1 MSTVDP
7 VVIIGGGTAG
17 CIVARTLAGMTDRDL
32 VLVEPGSLTDDDN
45 PRFMDALGAA
55 TVVDVAGMPQ
65 AVALGGGSAVNGMIL
80 SGDEPEWLRG
90 LTSVAREVDAGSVG
104 RALLSAGGRLS
115 RLWWNNGRWNP
126 ARAMLHV
133 EEEERLRV
141 IRTTAHR
148 IVMEG
153 SRATGVECDGET
165 VPASHVVVCGG
176 AVSSPLVMQA
186 SGIAAV
192 TGEGLQNHPTVSYTF
207 DRVDEDRGAFD
218 AVVVMD
224 IVDGGAIGLVVAYER
239 QSAMAPGR
247 GLVTVSLMN
256 PESRGSVTAA
266 GVDFNLLGTA
276 GDREAMSR
284 LASRTRD
291 VLAQMGVTEFDESA
305 VHPVSHATSSCAGS
319 VNGSGRVNG
328 TVNVTVADASVLPH
342 VPHETPAASVTI
354 EALRIAR
361 LLGRELA

>member
-1 MSTVDP
+1 MSPVDP
-7 VVIIGGGTAG
+7 IVIVGGGTSG

-80 SGDEPEWLRG
+80 SGDEPGWLRG
-90 LTSVAREVDAGSVG
+90 LTSVARPADTGSVG

-141 IRTTAHR
+141 VTGSVQR
-148 IVMEG
+148 IITEG
-153 SRATGVECDGET
+153 TRATGVVCSGEVLAT
-165 VPASHVVVCGG
+165 SHVVVCAG
-176 AVSSPLVMQA
+176 ALSSPALLRA
-186 SGIAAV
+186 SGI
-192 TGEGLQNHPTVSYTF
+192 TGRVGDGLQNHPTVSFTF
-207 DRVDEDRGAFD
+207 DRVDDDLGAFD
-218 AVVVMD
+218 AAVVMD
-224 IVDGGAIGLVVAYER
+224 IIDGDAIGLVIAFER
-239 QSAMAPGR
+239 ESAAVPGR

-256 PESRGSVTAA
+256 PDSRGNVSDD
-266 GVDFNLLGTA
+266 GVDFNLLGTVRDA
-276 GDREAMSR
+276 GAMGR
-284 LASRTRD
+284 LVARTHD
-291 VLAQMGVTEFDESA
+291 VLRAMGVGPAAESP
-305 VHPVSHATSSCAGS
+305 VHPVSHATSSCSHAVDS
-319 VNGSGRVNG
+319 RGRLVG
-328 TVNVTVADASVLPH
+328 LENVTVADASVLPG

-354 EALRIAR
+354 EARRIAR
-361 LLGRELA
+361 LLGEELS

>member
-1 MSTVDP
+1 
-7 VVIIGGGTAG
+7 
-17 CIVARTLAGMTDRDL
+17 
-32 VLVEPGSLTDDDN
+32 
-45 PRFMDALGAA
+45 
-55 TVVDVAGMPQ
+55 
-65 AVALGGGSAVNGMIL
+65 
-80 SGDEPEWLRG
+80 
-90 LTSVAREVDAGSVG
+90 
-104 RALLSAGGRLS
+104 
-115 RLWWNNGRWNP
+115 
-126 ARAMLHV
+126 
-133 EEEERLRV
+133 
-141 IRTTAHR
+141 
-148 IVMEG
+148 
-153 SRATGVECDGET
+153 
-165 VPASHVVVCGG
+165 
-176 AVSSPLVMQA
+176 
-186 SGIAAV
+186 
-192 TGEGLQNHPTVSYTF
+192 
-207 DRVDEDRGAFD
+207 
-218 AVVVMD
+218 
-224 IVDGGAIGLVVAYER
+224 
-239 QSAMAPGR
+239 MAPGR